1 MNAEESESLLLYYY
15 NELPEDKMLEINELV
30 SKNEE
35 YSKFINDLKYIEK
48 MYIKTSETLKIPE
61 VKIPSEARITKK
73 VPITNF
79 MWARNVAVAA
89 SILFMA
95 TLGLNILLD
104 SDQSMSH
111 VDVYNVM
118 AFVDN
123 LDKEI
128 SIKQAGENDV
138 TLEEVSQGVIVYQG
152 FEDER
157 DLRDLWVSNF

>member
-35 YSKFINDLKYIEK
+35 YSKFVNDLKYIEK
-48 MYIKTSETLKIPE
+48 MYTKTSETLKIPE
-61 VKIPSEARITKK
+61 VKIPTETKITKK
-73 VPITNF
+73 LTITNF
-79 MWARNVAVAA
+79 MWVRNVAVAA

-104 SDQSMSH
+104 TNQSMSH

-128 SIKQAGENDV
+128 SIKQAGEDDV
-138 TLEEVSQGVIVYQG
+138 TLAEVSQVVIVYQG
-152 FEDER
+152 FDDER